1 MANLAAV
8 VGVGQTKH
16 KSKHKDVSMAG
27 LVRQAAERA
36 LAEAKMSTSMS
47 KRCAMTSTRWCS
59 ARRRICSRA

>member
-36 LAEAKMSTSMS
+36 LADAG
-47 KRCAMTSTRWCS
+47 
-59 ARRRICSRA
+59 